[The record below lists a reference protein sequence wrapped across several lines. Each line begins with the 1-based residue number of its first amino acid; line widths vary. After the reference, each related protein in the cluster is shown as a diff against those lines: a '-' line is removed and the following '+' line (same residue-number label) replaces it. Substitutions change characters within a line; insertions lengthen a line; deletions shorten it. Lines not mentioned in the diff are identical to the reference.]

1 MEVNLPP
8 MIIPTANQSMSLA
21 CPIVPHPGQRCPW
34 MAINHVADTDSPIPL
49 LEIGT
54 PLASDSLTPSE
65 LESLIHLSATVSMVL
80 AQPQP
85 LLARLDQVAQT
96 LLAAFDDSRIY
107 IWAFDNQSH
116 FLELQAIAGEHQH
129 LNYFASQI
137 PLGISLIGHIAQTGE
152 PYISHDI
159 AHDVCLSTL
168 PATLEPHLIS
178 FVGYPLIVSDRLVG
192 VMALLL
198 PCPLTADIEA
208 ALQGV
213 AACLALAI
221 DNARTQEALLD
232 RREVLLF
239 RLANQ
244 IRNSLDI
251 DTILAAAVHEIR
263 QLLGIDRCH
272 FLWCWTMPEANS
284 QAKTPGLL
292 AITHEDKR
300 EELPSLIGE
309 CSPEQMAILWPYIT
323 RFQIL
328 RIDDIA
334 QTTSLDPQL
343 QTLLLDWGITAQ
355 LLLPV
360 ETRSGQMGAIVCS
373 QASGPRAWR
382 DSEMQLLQAVTA
394 QLAIA
399 IDQAEL
405 YAQTRAAANA
415 AQTQA
420 QQLSEAL
427 EYLRKTQAQL
437 IQSEKMSSLGHLVAG
452 IAHEINNPV
461 NFISGNLTHA
471 SDYFQDLQHLI
482 ELYQEHYPEPVPE
495 LQAYAEEIDLEFLL
509 EDLSRLLSSM
519 HIGTERIRQIVL
531 SLRNFSRL
539 DEAEVKPVNI
549 HDGID
554 STLLILHGR
563 LKAKGN
569 WTGIEVRKNYG
580 NLPLIEC
587 YASQLNQ
594 VFMNLLSN
602 AIDAVYDRPEPRQI
616 TITTEVDRAG
626 ADGKTK
632 VAKISIQDNGAGMP
646 EDIRQQ
652 IFDPFFTTK
661 PVGQGTGLGLSI
673 SYQIVV
679 EKHHGWISCTSQ
691 PGEGTTFTI
700 EIPVKRILTRQPQS

>member
-1 MEVNLPP
+1 VSQP
-8 MIIPTANQSMSLA
+8 
-21 CPIVPHPGQRCPW
+21 
-34 MAINHVADTDSPIPL
+34 VADAHTRAIPSLKIGIPL
-49 LEIGT
+49 AAE
-54 PLASDSLTPSE
+54 SPSSPE
-65 LESLIHLSATVSMVL
+65 LEQLIHLGATISTVL
-80 AQPQP
+80 AQSDP
-85 LLARLDQVAQT
+85 LLARLDQVTQS
-96 LLAAFDDSRIY
+96 LLATFHDSRIY
-107 IWAFDNQSH
+107 IWAFDPQSH
-116 FLELQAIAGEHQH
+116 LLELQAIAGEHQQ

-137 PLGISLIGHIAQTGE
+137 PQGISLIGRIAQTGQ
-152 PYISHDI
+152 PYFSPDVTHDI
-159 AHDVCLSTL
+159 CLNMN
-168 PATLEPHLIS
+168 PDTLEPHLIS
-178 FVGYPLIVSDRLVG
+178 FAGYPLMVSDRLVG

-198 PCPLTADIEA
+198 PCPLTTSIQI

-221 DNARTQEALLD
+221 ENAHTQEKLLD

-251 DTILAAAVHEIR
+251 DTILDVAVHEIR

-272 FLWCWTMPEANS
+272 FLWCWTTSDADL
-284 QAKTPGLL
+284 QATPPQGLL

-300 EELPSLIGE
+300 EELASLIGE
-309 CSPEQMAILWPYIT
+309 CSAEQMAVLWPYIT
-323 RFQIL
+323 NFQLL
-328 RIDDIA
+328 RVEDLEQDSSLEA
-334 QTTSLDPQL
+334 QVKA
-343 QTLLLDWGITAQ
+343 LLLDWGMTAQ

-373 QASGPRAWR
+373 QVSGPRAWR
-382 DSEMQLLQAVTA
+382 DSEIQLLQAVTT

-405 YAQTRAAANA
+405 YAQTRAAATA

-427 EYLRKTQAQL
+427 GYLRKTQAQL

-471 SDYFQDLQHLI
+471 SDYFQDLHHLI
-482 ELYQEHYPEPVPE
+482 ELYQKYYPEPVPE
-495 LQAYAEEIDLEFLL
+495 VQTYVEEIDLEFLL
-509 EDLSRLLSSM
+509 DDLAKLLNSM
-519 HIGTERIRQIVL
+519 HVGTERIRQIVL

-539 DEAEVKPVNI
+539 DEAEVKPVNL

-554 STLLILHGR
+554 STLLILQGR
-563 LKAKGN
+563 LKPKGT
-569 WTGIEVRKNYG
+569 WTGIEIQKNYG

-602 AIDAVYDRPEPRQI
+602 AIDALTDRPEPRQI
-616 TITTEVDRAG
+616 TITTDVDLAE
-626 ADGKTK
+626 ADAQTK
-632 VAKISIQDNGAGMP
+632 VAKITIQDNGAGMP
-646 EDIRQQ
+646 ENVRQQ

-679 EKHHGWISCTSQ
+679 EKHHGWISCASQ
-691 PGEGTTFTI
+691 SGEGTTFTI
-700 EIPVKRILTRQPQS
+700 EIPVKRSRQAASRY